1 MFLFVLCCTSIW
13 VSHPGFPD
21 GAVVKNLPASAGNAR
36 DLGSMPGSG
45 RSLEKEMTAHSS
57 ILACKIPWSEKP
69 VKLQSIGS
77 QRVRHDWA
85 YTHTHTHTYIHQHMM
100 YSECSIDVCWMRGW
114 KAEWMDLSVYT
125 NPWLPQTKVLWNI
138 CLELILSVRG
148 SDVHWP
154 LYLISA
160 PEFQSHFET
169 FAQVFHSSGDLVL
182 KLPVHPLF
190 QAVQKFP
197 GSGQTLFKQQ
207 DHSIYILVKHTLPP
221 SVFNHSRDYTNHWQ
235 TPWRVWSS

>member
-1 MFLFVLCCTSIW
+1 MLFHDYKSLSPTRRKASRGTRVPICPLLYQ
-13 VSHPGFPD
+13 HLGFPS
-21 GAVVKNLPASAGNAR
+21 GLPRWCSGKEFACQCRKRKRLGFDAWVRKILGEGNDSPLQYSCLQNSMVREACQATVHR
-36 DLGSMPGSG
+36 VTKSQTWLGI
-45 RSLEKEMTAHSS
+45 H
-57 ILACKIPWSEKP
+57 
-69 VKLQSIGS
+69 
-77 QRVRHDWA
+77 
-85 YTHTHTHTYIHQHMM
+85 THTHTHTHTHIHQHMM

-125 NPWLPQTKVLWNI
+125 NPWLPWTKVLWNI

-182 KLPVHPLF
+182 
-190 QAVQKFP
+190 
-197 GSGQTLFKQQ
+197 
-207 DHSIYILVKHTLPP
+207 
-221 SVFNHSRDYTNHWQ
+221 
-235 TPWRVWSS
+235 